1 MTEWSA
7 QDITALV
14 VAVTALVSAI
24 AGGVVAIIQVLRVGA
39 KVDENTVITKETQAK
54 VDSIHAAVAEP
65 TKPAA

>member
-54 VDSIHAAVAEP
+54 VDVIHAVVTP
-65 TKPAA
+65 KTVG